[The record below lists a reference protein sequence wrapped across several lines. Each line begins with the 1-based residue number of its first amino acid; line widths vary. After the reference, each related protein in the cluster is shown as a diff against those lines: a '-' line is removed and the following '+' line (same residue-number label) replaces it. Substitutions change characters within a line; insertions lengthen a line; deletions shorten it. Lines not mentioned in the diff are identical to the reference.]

1 MEKKRPLILIA
12 LGSVNVIHALLHL
25 LQFVQSVLLGLSSL
39 GETPLHNLLTNPIV
53 SAIWALIGIFT
64 LYIGIKDFNHHKDC
78 H

>member
-1 MEKKRPLILIA
+1 MEKKKPLILIT

-25 LQFVQSVLLGLSSL
+25 LQFIQSVLLGLSSVE
-39 GETPLHNLLTNPIV
+39 ETPLHDILTNPIV
-53 SAIWALIGIFT
+53 SAFWALIGIFT